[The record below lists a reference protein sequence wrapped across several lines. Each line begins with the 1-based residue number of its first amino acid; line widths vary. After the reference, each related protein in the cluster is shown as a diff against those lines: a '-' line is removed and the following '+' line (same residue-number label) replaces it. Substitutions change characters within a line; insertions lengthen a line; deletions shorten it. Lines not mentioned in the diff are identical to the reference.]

1 MKFTY
6 AYKTSDGTRHE
17 EIIDASSREE
27 VFIELRKK
35 GIRPIKV
42 VANNGSKANGET
54 KFVIRKRIV
63 FAALGLGL
71 VCGILFTGVFQ
82 SKTNNPQAPER
93 KATINL
99 SPKLTILLEETQ
111 SLLADHKQRM
121 RESGVAL
128 ICDYNLI
135 LTNTS
140 STAFSNAIRNG
151 YNELNV
157 SRRKMRDIFKPF
169 YNVSQSDNMKE
180 RQSAQRIYADAMEE
194 LERSESQL
202 VRDEKAYR
210 LLIANRGKWTI
221 ENNKVVFLDEA
232 TSMEFNYLTR
242 KIDE

>member
-1 MKFTY
+1 M
-6 AYKTSDGTRHE
+6 
-17 EIIDASSREE
+17 DAPSREV
-27 VFIELRKK
+27 VFIELRKR

-71 VCGILFTGVFQ
+71 LCGILFTGVFQ
-82 SKTNNPQAPER
+82 SKINIPQTIQR
-93 KATINL
+93 KAIVDL
-99 SPKLTILLEETQ
+99 SPKVSILFKETQ

-121 RESGVAL
+121 KASGVAI
-128 ICDYNLI
+128 ICDYSLI
-135 LTNTS
+135 LTNSS
-140 STAFSNAIRNG
+140 STIFSTAIRNG

-157 SRRKMRDIFKPF
+157 SRRKMRDVFKPF
-169 YNVSQSDNMKE
+169 YNISQSDNMTE
-180 RQSAQRIYADAMEE
+180 RKSAQRIYADAMEE

-202 VRDEKAYR
+202 VRNEKAYR

-221 ENNKVVFLDEA
+221 ENGKVVFADEA